1 MEISLVAGLV
11 RTVLI
16 SWLCLYMIPR
26 RLRALKA
33 AEENLSSDKYK
44 EMMIAHFGAE

>member
-1 MEISLVAGLV
+1 M

-26 RLRALKA
+26 RLRQLKA
-33 AEENLSSDKYK
+33 AEENLSSEKYK
-44 EMMIAHFGAE
+44 VCDSLSLSLTLSDSL